1 MIEIFRDA
9 LDFLRFYK
17 ERHPALFWIESAAI
31 GLILLLILWQIFF
44 PGAAGRRSGKRSGY
58 KGSKK
63 WLSGK
68 LLFLLVALTAA
79 LIPAMLR
86 WSGWFSRE
94 EEILINT
101 DNGYVFGID
110 VSHYSGTINWNKV
123 KKSRHPIKFVFI
135 RATMG
140 SNGRD
145 RQFTKNWQQ
154 AVSSGYIRG
163 AYHYYR
169 PGEDPAL
176 QFRNFARNV
185 KLLSGDF
192 RPVLDIERAG
202 NVPDEKLRAGV
213 KEWLKLAED
222 KYGVQPIVYTGL
234 SFYKKHFAGH
244 LNEYPLWIAAYD
256 GEHRLG
262 GVKWKLHQF
271 TDKLSV
277 AGIAEYVDGNHFS
290 GSLQDLNLLR
300 LP

>member
-1 MIEIFRDA
+1 MIEIFWDA
-9 LDFLRFYK
+9 IDFVRFYK
-17 ERHPALFWIESAAI
+17 ERHPALFWIEISAA
-31 GLILLLILWQIFF
+31 GLIFLLILWQLFNPF
-44 PGAAGRRSGKRSGY
+44 AAASRSVKRSRH
-58 KGSKK
+58 SAKK
-63 WLSGK
+63 NWLSGK
-68 LLFLLVALTAA
+68 IIFLLVALTAA
-79 LIPAMLR
+79 LIPAVFR

-94 EEILINT
+94 ELIVT
-101 DNGYVFGID
+101 ADNGYIFGID
-110 VSHYSGTINWNKV
+110 VSHYSGTINWSKV

-140 SNGRD
+140 SNGKD
-145 RQFTKNWQQ
+145 RQFIQNWQQ
-154 AVSSGYIRG
+154 ASSSGYVRG

-185 KLLSGDF
+185 KLLPGDF

-202 NVPDEKLRAGV
+202 NMPNEKLRAGV

-222 KYGVQPIVYTGL
+222 KYGVKPIVYTGL
-234 SFYKKHFAGH
+234 SFYKKHFKGH

-262 GVKWKLHQF
+262 DLKWTMHQF

-277 AGIAEYVDGNHFS
+277 AGIAEYVDGNNFS